1 MKAKADAMLKKG
13 LISEKQHAKMMGKV
27 GVAKGKTSGE
37 AAGKISPVKD
47 AAADDL
53 DPKSANTVPKMKGA
67 DTAAKDDPSG
77 KYRKRGSDTVTRGE
91 PIDKDD

>member
-13 LISEKQHAKMMGKV
+13 LISEKQHAKMV
-27 GVAKGKTSGE
+27 GVAKGKTSSE
-37 AAGKISPVKD
+37 AAGKIAPVED
-47 AAADDL
+47 AEADDL

-67 DTAAKDDPSG
+67 DTAKKDDPAG